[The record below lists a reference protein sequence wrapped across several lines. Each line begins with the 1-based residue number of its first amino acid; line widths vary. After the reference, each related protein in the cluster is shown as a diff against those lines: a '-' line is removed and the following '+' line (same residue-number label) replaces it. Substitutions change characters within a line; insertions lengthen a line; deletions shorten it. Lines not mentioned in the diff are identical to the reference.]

1 MRTKQE
7 KQELE
12 QTISTLEGEI
22 AGLRLRHRS
31 WDRTQREALNILDI
45 KGSMCFMLRVKFG
58 YFFKWKYY
66 YKGKWFDFCKSWHVL
81 IFVTMKDWIFFFSG
95 IIIIIGKW
103 IEFYYSAGIYLFHF
117 NMAIWELCLGLV
129 FGLLY

>member
-58 YFFKWKYY
+58 YFF
-66 YKGKWFDFCKSWHVL
+66 L
-81 IFVTMKDWIFFFSG
+81 SG
-95 IIIIIGKW
+95 NIIIKV
-103 IEFYYSAGIYLFHF
+103 S
-117 NMAIWELCLGLV
+117 GLT
-129 FGLLY
+129 FASPGTY